1 MAEVVEPHP
10 PELRLLQQLV
20 EDPMAQI
27 IAVERP
33 AALGAEDP
41 LGHASPAVLE
51 VSFFRA
57 CSSAFSVAVS
67 WADMSTRLVLP
78 FFGVV
83 TRPAT
88 RLRRTSMN
96 RPLKSMSGHWRASS
110 SPSRSPVRTAHRN
123 SGYAAEASTAPAAA
137 ARATPP
143 NTPTP
148 PSETR

>member
-51 VSFFRA
+51 GLLLPGLQQRFQRGGQLGRHVDAPSL
-57 CSSAFSVAVS
+57 AV
-67 WADMSTRLVLP
+67 
-78 FFGVV
+78 
-83 TRPAT
+83 
-88 RLRRTSMN
+88 LRC
-96 RPLKSMSGHWRASS
+96 GD
-110 SPSRSPVRTAHRN
+110 
-123 SGYAAEASTAPAAA
+123 A
-137 ARATPP
+137 ARNQIASHLRESAVEVDVGPLEGEQF
-143 NTPTP
+143 
-148 PSETR
+148 SEPQPGSDGAQEQRIRR